1 MIRKFATQTCKDKN
15 RRHFRLFLSYFLQKR
30 HGWRNKKHASALC
43 QKNTGKYFL
52 TLPPK
57 KVLRQGVELC
67 RRQCEAPR
75 AASGGTPDGVS
86 RDARILRKATR
97 LLRTTLILLFPKI
110 RLFPGRKVVCLLL
123 LYKNFRLHLYENI
136 LNNCQNFQIKTL
148 LN

>member
-15 RRHFRLFLSYFLQKR
+15 RRHFRLFLSYF
-30 HGWRNKKHASALC
+30 
-43 QKNTGKYFL
+43 
-52 TLPPK
+52 PPK
-57 KVLRQGVELC
+57 MPWMAKHKARKCFVSKVLRQGVEPC

-86 RDARILRKATR
+86 RDARIFRKATR

-110 RLFPGRKVVCLLL
+110 RLCPGRKVVCLLL

>member
-30 HGWRNKKHASALC
+30 HGWRNTKHASALC
-43 QKNTGKYFL
+43 QKFCVRGWSHAEGSAKY
-52 TLPPK
+52 
-57 KVLRQGVELC
+57 
-67 RRQCEAPR
+67 R
-75 AASGGTPDGVS
+75 AQQASGGTPDGVS

-110 RLFPGRKVVCLLL
+110 RLCPGRKVVCLLL

>member
-43 QKNTGKYFL
+43 QKNTGSIFL
-52 TLPPK
+52 ILPP
-57 KVLRQGVELC
+57 KVLRQGVEPC

-75 AASGGTPDGVS
+75 AASNGVS
-86 RDARILRKATR
+86 RDARIFRKATR

-110 RLFPGRKVVCLLL
+110 RLCPGRKVVCLLL

>member
-30 HGWRNKKHASALC
+30 HGWRNKKHVSALC
-43 QKNTGKYFL
+43 Q
-52 TLPPK
+52 
-57 KVLRQGVELC
+57 GVEPC

-86 RDARILRKATR
+86 RDARIFRKATR

-110 RLFPGRKVVCLLL
+110 RLCPGRKVVCLLL